1 MFKSIKGKLITLMT
15 LLIMSIVFLGLY
27 YINNLN
33 RVNQVSTDITE
44 DYIPGIIESG
54 NMNTMTSDY
63 RILEYEHIISTD
75 INEMSQKEK
84 QMEDKNN
91 EISKEM
97 ALYEKSFYSS
107 EDKKLFESFKN
118 DWNEYL
124 KLHQNVIKLSSELKT
139 DEAMKIMNGDSK
151 KLFDTASASLLKLVE
166 YNQKISDDYS
176 KQGDETYLR
185 VRYIS
190 IIAIIAITLISI
202 IVSFIII
209 KQIVESLNTLRK
221 ELDELAERG
230 GDLTK
235 DIKVK
240 SKDEIAGL
248 ANSLNK
254 FLSNL
259 RYIIKGVND
268 STENVISINNDI
280 NNKIDELAKSIEEVS
295 ANTENIAAG
304 MEETAASSEEMLATS
319 HEIEK
324 AVTGMAEKIQDG
336 LISVEGI
343 QKSADGVKKQTVKS
357 QKGAEDIFMETQ
369 NSLGKAIENSQ
380 VVARISILSESII
393 EIAAQTDLL
402 ALNAAIEAAR
412 AGEAGKGFAV
422 VAEEVRKLAEESK
435 NIVVEI
441 NNVTQKVTE
450 SVKDLS
456 DNSSR
461 LLKYISTNVNDDY
474 KSMIQ
479 VSNKYN
485 DDAQFVNNLVTD
497 FSATSEELLA
507 SIQDILKTIDQV
519 TEASTD
525 GAEGTTEIAAKVI
538 DIKEKTSMV
547 ISNIQNSK
555 ESTNKLISE
564 ISKFKF

>member
-1 MFKSIKGKLITLMT
+1 
-15 LLIMSIVFLGLY
+15 LGIY
-27 YINNLN
+27 SINNLN
-33 RVNQVSTDITE
+33 KVNQISTDITE
-44 DYIPGIIESG
+44 DFIPGIVQSG
-54 NMNTMTSDY
+54 NMNTMTSDF

-75 INEMSQKEK
+75 NNEMRQKEK
-84 QMEDKNN
+84 DMEDKNN
-91 EISKEM
+91 QISKEM
-97 ALYEKSFYSS
+97 ALYEKSFNNS
-107 EDKKLFESFKN
+107 EDKKLFESFKS

-124 KLHQNVIKLSSELKT
+124 KIHEKAITLSRELKT
-139 DEAMKIMNGDSK
+139 EEAMKIMNSDSK

-166 YNQKISDDYS
+166 YDQKISDDFS
-176 KQGDETYLR
+176 KQGDEIYLR
-185 VRYIS
+185 VKYIS
-190 IIAIIAITLISI
+190 IIVIIVLASVSI
-202 IVSFIII
+202 IISFILI
-209 KQIVESLNTLRK
+209 KQIVDSLSTIKK
-221 ELDELAERG
+221 EIDELAERG

-248 ANSLNK
+248 ASSLNK

-268 STENVISINNDI
+268 STENVITINNDI
-280 NNKIDELAKSIEEVS
+280 NNKINELSKSIEEVS

-324 AVTGMAEKIQDG
+324 AVSGISDKIQDG

-343 QKSADGVKKQTVKS
+343 QKSANDVKKQTLKS
-357 QKGAEDIFMETQ
+357 QETAENIFMETQ
-369 NSLGKAIENSQ
+369 SSLEKAIENSQ
-380 VVARISILSESII
+380 VVARISILSQSII

-412 AGEAGKGFAV
+412 AGDAGKGFAV

-435 NIVVEI
+435 NIVSEI
-441 NNVTQKVTE
+441 NNVTQKVTD

-456 DNSSR
+456 DNSSK

-474 KSMIQ
+474 KSMIE

-485 DDAQFVNNLVTD
+485 SDAQFVNNLVTD

-519 TEASTD
+519 TEASND
-525 GAEGTTEIAAKVI
+525 GAQGTTQIASKVI
-538 DIKEKTSMV
+538 DIKEKTNTV
-547 ISNIQNSK
+547 ISNINNSK
-555 ESTNKLISE
+555 ESTNKLITE